1 MDLQNQEKC
10 LENVGSVS
18 NGIESAFTTM
28 VQRWLVKGKNGEW
41 QLAMSKPQ
49 AKIARRVYA
58 SRKRQPT
65 QVTKQVNNVRV
76 RDEHVDEVSAH
87 HIHNKFTKEF
97 LERSKL
103 RLAGLRPK
111 TLKTTRSDPSVAQ
124 QHQKAVANPV
134 RNDERPLSKCK
145 KKSEHEV
152 EEENHDRVECASST
166 QAESDKK
173 AQERIRVLNDKVSP
187 LAKTSGKRAAPPPTP
202 RAVKKSKMPRSQVN
216 NSKTQ
221 SKPGSGNFSDA
232 KKESPLISV
241 RTVSAQAS
249 NEKNAKDC
257 KITLEQTA
265 DGIPVLCNGQR
276 KCKQE
281 GCYKAA
287 YQRGFYCPAHGGH
300 ATEEGKNSSSSQ
312 DFCQSGMTGGGIKT
326 ENAKQP
332 SQAAG
337 HDNSLSCVTAETS
350 FFSTSSSR
358 STTKTRPNLQTA
370 KKVLK
375 PTASDAWH
383 LSDLPN
389 LFRNASCKRT
399 EKSVVGVK
407 QGFTSPAALE
417 EKPKITK
424 PPRSTGLRGGK
435 ANAALCTVRGCKQKV
450 TSERFCQ
457 THYKCKRC
465 RIDGCRNLATSGVR
479 DLCSSHGGR
488 SKCQV
493 DGCVKNAHYRGYCNS
508 HGGRKICQVEGCTK
522 TVGRWGLCS
531 AHGGKRLCHREG
543 CNKCSQLRGLCARH
557 LQDQAGEQLQ
567 SRGRDRARVKKEA
580 CEDY

>member
-435 ANAALCTVRGCKQKV
+435 ANAALCTCHAGQSATAGTLVSTRLNSMVVSEASRNVPV
-450 TSERFCQ
+450 TAFHTEDFTAS
-457 THYKCKRC
+457 T
-465 RIDGCRNLATSGVR
+465 
-479 DLCSSHGGR
+479 
-488 SKCQV
+488 
-493 DGCVKNAHYRGYCNS
+493 
-508 HGGRKICQVEGCTK
+508 
-522 TVGRWGLCS
+522 TV
-531 AHGGKRLCHREG
+531 
-543 CNKCSQLRGLCARH
+543 
-557 LQDQAGEQLQ
+557 
-567 SRGRDRARVKKEA
+567 A
-580 CEDY
+580 CL